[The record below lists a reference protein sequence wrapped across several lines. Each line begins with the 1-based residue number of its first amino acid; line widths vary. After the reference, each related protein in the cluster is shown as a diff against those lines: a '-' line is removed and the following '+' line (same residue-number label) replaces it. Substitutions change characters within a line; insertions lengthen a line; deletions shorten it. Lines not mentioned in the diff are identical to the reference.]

1 MQLCAYLT
9 FNGNCREAMSFYK
22 DCLGGE
28 LAFRTVGDAPFS
40 GKFPAEMKSVIL
52 HATLVSSK
60 LILMATDIVGENG
73 LKRGNNVSLVL
84 QCGSEKQIRESY
96 QRLSAGGEQTH
107 PLVKTYW
114 GDLFGDLVDKFG
126 NQWLLHFSYRGS

>member
-28 LAFRTVGDAPFS
+28 LAFRTVGDVPFS
-40 GKFPAEMKSVIL
+40 GKFPVEMKSVIL

-60 LILMATDIVGENG
+60 LILMATDIVSESG

-84 QCGSEKQIRESY
+84 KCSSEEQIRECFG
-96 QRLSAGGEQTH
+96 RLSAGGEQTQ

-126 NQWLLHFSYRGS
+126 NQWLLHFSHRSS